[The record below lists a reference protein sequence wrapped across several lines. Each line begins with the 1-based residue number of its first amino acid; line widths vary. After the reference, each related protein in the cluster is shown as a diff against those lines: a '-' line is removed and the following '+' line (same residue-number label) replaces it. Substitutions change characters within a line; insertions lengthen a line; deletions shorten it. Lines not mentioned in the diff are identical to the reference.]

1 MYQSLELWLWYSTDT
16 AVDLQH
22 CAARVHTAL
31 GKNSPMSILYSSLAD
46 LMLAISKPS
55 TLVKFG
61 SRLPQIT
68 PHIALCCCNQL
79 SVSGKWV
86 LQVRYWDT
94 EWLISSW
101 LFVKSMKATSTS
113 ILPLFHFP
121 KEVSFIF
128 KLQQVCRFALSLL
141 QSKQLHFHS
150 YLLGFSLSVCKHK

>member
-61 SRLPQIT
+61 SRLLQIT

-79 SVSGKWV
+79 CFWQMSAAGEV
-86 LQVRYWDT
+86 LGYRVTDFK
-94 EWLISSW
+94 LIICKKYESHINLNSSSFPFSQRS
-101 LFVKSMKATSTS
+101 LIYFQAAASLQICTIFTPVKATA
-113 ILPLFHFP
+113 LPFLSAGFFT
-121 KEVSFIF
+121 VSM
-128 KLQQVCRFALSLL
+128 QT
-141 QSKQLHFHS
+141 
-150 YLLGFSLSVCKHK
+150 